1 MSTNKNTPISGQFW
15 DWMQSY
21 WHHNREFPPA
31 HPDWRKKADLVDGKV
46 PAGQL
51 PSYVDDVLE
60 FDSYES
66 LPQPGEKGKIYITTK
81 DNKQF
86 RWGGS
91 AYIEINFTGKKT
103 MIDTLGLDESTYY
116 PVTIQCNIEYPSTI
130 KVYRTLN
137 SSMGVPSYSTHG
149 SGFWCY
155 YEFEVYGNGW
165 GTNLNKAI
173 CNYQDEEWVKDN
185 IKIVGYDQMIFSSNA
200 VIYVRGGSKYWF
212 DVNSTSIPVL
222 HTSLYNLYGQ
232 TVEHTKSRIWSGGIL
247 MNANTRDIQNAVSS
261 LENKLNDYVSLNSDQ
276 NVRGKKRF
284 DTVYNSYT
292 PDGLFDSN
300 AKPLSTITP
309 GGKNLLM
316 GYRDYGSGQYYP
328 RIGFT
333 SDTNWSLGAIGNNF
347 TIGTNNDG
355 SSQFTLTSS
364 GSLKINGAEV
374 FNTNNFDPSKKV
386 SASNSQYA
394 LDWNGSQTSLMRNNV
409 LEGSLYH
416 SGNLDIT
423 DYYKINNGGISNQSQ
438 LVSNGLQFISVG
450 NSGNNFDGDL
460 ANKTLEGTFANFSGA
475 SKNSKELGF
484 SLFAPTSINQGIYY
498 KNYYHS
504 GQETPWKK
512 LIDST
517 EIRNYATNSFVD
529 STYIKKWE
537 NADAIGF
544 SSGQSSEAPY
554 IYHHTDGYVFL
565 ATHNFLAKNYALR
578 TGSNATDTWANA
590 SNGLGNNP
598 YIPGKVKNASGNSTL
613 AAATHGNVM
622 GFINIYGAGQGN
634 PTDDNWWYRIKMLHD
649 NAAGYY
655 GEIAVQMTG
664 GMNSLR
670 YKRHENGS
678 DGKWIEV
685 WDRDNFNPESKAE
698 RENKAVGIGFDEG
711 KIENPYMKHNS
722 GNAYL
727 ATKNWS
733 INSFIPK
740 THPVAAINQSQI
752 NGWNNSISQS
762 SASEE
767 VILEDD
773 TLKIQP
779 DEFSLEG
786 SGSYDIGSR
795 KKLVHILF
803 RGGKELNIREMIRR
817 QTIVVFNF
825 SRNEISLNIEGLK
838 PYPLPPGMQV
848 TLYISDEWEI
858 LVYNETGFK
867 KMQ

>member
-21 WHHNREFPPA
+21 WHNNRDFPPA

-60 FDSYES
+60 FDSYTA

-91 AYIEINFTGKKT
+91 AYIEINFSGKRT
-103 MIDTLGLDESTYY
+103 MIDTVGLDETTYY

-130 KVYRTLN
+130 KVYRTLDT
-137 SSMGVPSYSTHG
+137 SMGVPSYSTHG
-149 SGFWCY
+149 GGFWCY

-173 CNYQDEEWVKDN
+173 CNYQDEAWVKNN
-185 IKIVGYDQMIFSSNA
+185 IKIIGYDQMIFSSNA

-222 HTSLYNLYGQ
+222 HTSPYNLYGQ
-232 TVEHTKSRIWSGGIL
+232 MVEPTKLRIWSGGIL
-247 MNANTRDIQNAVSS
+247 MNANTGDIQNAV
-261 LENKLNDYVSLNSDQ
+261 N
-276 NVRGKKRF
+276 
-284 DTVYNSYT
+284 
-292 PDGLFDSN
+292 
-300 AKPLSTITP
+300 
-309 GGKNLLM
+309 
-316 GYRDYGSGQYYP
+316 
-328 RIGFT
+328 
-333 SDTNWSLGAIGNNF
+333 
-347 TIGTNNDG
+347 
-355 SSQFTLTSS
+355 
-364 GSLKINGAEV
+364 
-374 FNTNNFDPSKKV
+374 
-386 SASNSQYA
+386 
-394 LDWNGSQTSLMRNNV
+394 
-409 LEGSLYH
+409 
-416 SGNLDIT
+416 

-450 NSGNNFDGDL
+450 NSGNDFDGDL
-460 ANKTLEGTFANFSGA
+460 ANKTIEGTFANFSGA
-475 SKNSKELGF
+475 NKNSKELGF
-484 SLFAPTSINQGIYY
+484 SLFAPTSTNQGIYY

-504 GQETPWKK
+504 GQETRWKK

-517 EIRNYATNSFVD
+517 EIKSYATNSFVD

-544 SSGQSSEAPY
+544 TSGLSSEAPY

-565 ATHNFLAKNYALR
+565 ATHNFLAKNYALG

-590 SNGLGNNP
+590 SNGLSNNP
-598 YIPGKVKNASGNSTL
+598 YIPGKIKNASGNSTL

-622 GFINIYGAGQGN
+622 GFINVYGAGQGN

-685 WDRDNFNPESKAE
+685 WDRGNFNPESKAE
-698 RENKAVGIGFDEG
+698 RENKAIGIGFDGG
-711 KIENPYMKHNS
+711 KIENPYLRHNS

-727 ATKNWS
+727 ATQSWS
-733 INSFIPK
+733 TNSFISK
-740 THPVAAINQSQI
+740 THSVAAINQSQI
-752 NGWNNSISQS
+752 NSWNNSISKS

-795 KKLVHILF
+795 KKLVHVLF
-803 RGGKELNIREMIRR
+803 REGTELNIRELIRR
-817 QTIVVFNF
+817 QTMVVFNF
-825 SRNEISLNIEGLK
+825 SKNEINLNIEGLK
-838 PYPLPPGMQV
+838 PYPLSPGMQI
-848 TLYISDEWEI
+848 TLYISDKMEV
-858 LVYNETGFK
+858 LVYNETGCK